1 MLLILNIFLYKV
13 HSATNDIEMM
23 DFEYKEEQ
31 ENKVSDLHN
40 TGAKGNNTE
49 YVFLMLFASSP
60 QKSRVISPMFY
71 GSRCM
76 AE

>member
-1 MLLILNIFLYKV
+1 L

-23 DFEYKEEQ
+23 DFEYKEGQ
-31 ENKVSDLHN
+31 ENEVSDHHN

-60 QKSRVISPMFY
+60 QKSVNL
-71 GSRCM
+71 C
-76 AE
+76 

>member
-1 MLLILNIFLYKV
+1 M
-13 HSATNDIEMM
+13 HSTTNDIEMM
-23 DFEYKEEQ
+23 DFEQ

>member
-1 MLLILNIFLYKV
+1 V

-23 DFEYKEEQ
+23 DFEYKEGQ
-31 ENKVSDLHN
+31 ESKVSDLHN

-60 QKSRVISPMFY
+60 QKSRVISPTFY